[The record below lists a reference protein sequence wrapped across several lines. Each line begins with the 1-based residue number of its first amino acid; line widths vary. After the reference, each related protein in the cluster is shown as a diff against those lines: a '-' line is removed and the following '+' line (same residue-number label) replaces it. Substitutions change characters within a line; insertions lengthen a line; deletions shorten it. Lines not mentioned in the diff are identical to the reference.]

1 MNLSYLEV
9 NDTKVAGT
17 MLGRRVLVEDSETG
31 KQAEAIIVG
40 WGRPH
45 PRWLLKG
52 TFEGIDG
59 AFVGEGLEVG
69 NNHVEAN
76 FDGED
81 FIYPGCV
88 WADIGKSNFTIKK
101 IL

>member
-1 MNLSYLEV
+1 MKLSLDV
-9 NDTKVAGT
+9 SDPKVAGT
-17 MLGRRVLVEDSETG
+17 MLGRKVLVEDSATG
-31 KQAEAIIVG
+31 KQSEALIVG

-45 PRWLLKG
+45 PRWLLRG

-69 NNHVEAN
+69 NVKAD

-88 WADIGKSNFTIKK
+88 WAAIGKSDFTIKK

>member
-1 MNLSYLEV
+1 MNLDIS
-9 NDTKVAGT
+9 DPKAAGA
-17 MLGRRVLVEDSETG
+17 MLGRRVLVEDETG
-31 KQAEAIIVG
+31 KQVEAIIVG
-40 WGRPH
+40 WGQPH

-69 NNHVEAN
+69 NNQVKTD

-88 WADIGKSNFTIKK
+88 WADIGKSDFTIKRM
-101 IL
+101 L